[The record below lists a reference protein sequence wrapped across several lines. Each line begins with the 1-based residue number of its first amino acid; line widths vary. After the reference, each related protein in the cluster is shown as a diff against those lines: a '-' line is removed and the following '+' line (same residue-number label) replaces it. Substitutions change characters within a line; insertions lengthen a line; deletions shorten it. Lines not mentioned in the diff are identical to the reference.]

1 MEQITHLS
9 SGIPGVRLIDAEHNR
24 FSFPRHF
31 HLEYHIGLLL
41 QGRHRYAAGGERR
54 LAGAGDALLM
64 APESIHDGSSAGE
77 EGYRIRVLALD
88 ADWLE
93 RASRD
98 FSDGRRGAPR
108 LTSSLVRDE
117 RLQQRLRQLHL
128 GMLGGAAALENR
140 LALEEHL
147 WQALACPTRRTSPV
161 CSVAPT
167 GYRRRACASA
177 ESRFPFR
184 SLFRGVAM
192 QELSVLLTLAAVF
205 AVALVSP
212 GPDVAL
218 VVRTS
223 LHQGR
228 RAGLASALGLAC
240 GILLH
245 TTLVLTGVS
254 LLLSRTPVLFA
265 ILQALGALYLA
276 WLGVGALRAWLR
288 RGDGQPGRLDGA
300 LPPSPLGPWLRGVA
314 TNLFNPKA
322 LVFFIALLG
331 SLIPAQMS
339 LGGKLAVAALL
350 FGMGACWFGLLS
362 LTLTRPALQARLLRA
377 MPWLDAA
384 CGVVFLLV
392 AAAILEH
399 LVRSA

>member
-1 MEQITHLS
+1 
-9 SGIPGVRLIDAEHNR
+9 
-24 FSFPRHF
+24 
-31 HLEYHIGLLL
+31 
-41 QGRHRYAAGGERR
+41 
-54 LAGAGDALLM
+54 
-64 APESIHDGSSAGE
+64 
-77 EGYRIRVLALD
+77 
-88 ADWLE
+88 
-93 RASRD
+93 
-98 FSDGRRGAPR
+98 
-108 LTSSLVRDE
+108 
-117 RLQQRLRQLHL
+117 
-128 GMLGGAAALENR
+128 
-140 LALEEHL
+140 
-147 WQALACPTRRTSPV
+147 
-161 CSVAPT
+161 
-167 GYRRRACASA
+167 
-177 ESRFPFR
+177 
-184 SLFRGVAM
+184 M

-276 WLGVGALRAWLR
+276 WLGVGAL
-288 RGDGQPGRLDGA
+288 
-300 LPPSPLGPWLRGVA
+300 PSPLGPWLRGVA

-339 LGGKLAVAALL
+339 LGGKLAVATLL

-377 MPWLDAA
+377 VPWLDAA

>member
-1 MEQITHLS
+1 
-9 SGIPGVRLIDAEHNR
+9 
-24 FSFPRHF
+24 
-31 HLEYHIGLLL
+31 
-41 QGRHRYAAGGERR
+41 
-54 LAGAGDALLM
+54 
-64 APESIHDGSSAGE
+64 
-77 EGYRIRVLALD
+77 
-88 ADWLE
+88 
-93 RASRD
+93 
-98 FSDGRRGAPR
+98 
-108 LTSSLVRDE
+108 
-117 RLQQRLRQLHL
+117 
-128 GMLGGAAALENR
+128 
-140 LALEEHL
+140 
-147 WQALACPTRRTSPV
+147 
-161 CSVAPT
+161 
-167 GYRRRACASA
+167 
-177 ESRFPFR
+177 
-184 SLFRGVAM
+184 M

-265 ILQALGALYLA
+265 ILQALGALYL
-276 WLGVGALRAWLR
+276 AWLR

>member
-1 MEQITHLS
+1 
-9 SGIPGVRLIDAEHNR
+9 
-24 FSFPRHF
+24 
-31 HLEYHIGLLL
+31 
-41 QGRHRYAAGGERR
+41 
-54 LAGAGDALLM
+54 
-64 APESIHDGSSAGE
+64 
-77 EGYRIRVLALD
+77 
-88 ADWLE
+88 
-93 RASRD
+93 
-98 FSDGRRGAPR
+98 
-108 LTSSLVRDE
+108 
-117 RLQQRLRQLHL
+117 
-128 GMLGGAAALENR
+128 
-140 LALEEHL
+140 
-147 WQALACPTRRTSPV
+147 
-161 CSVAPT
+161 
-167 GYRRRACASA
+167 
-177 ESRFPFR
+177 
-184 SLFRGVAM
+184 M

-339 LGGKLAVAALL
+339 LGGKLAV
-350 FGMGACWFGLLS
+350 
-362 LTLTRPALQARLLRA
+362 
-377 MPWLDAA
+377 
-384 CGVVFLLV
+384 
-392 AAAILEH
+392 
-399 LVRSA
+399 

>member
-1 MEQITHLS
+1 
-9 SGIPGVRLIDAEHNR
+9 
-24 FSFPRHF
+24 
-31 HLEYHIGLLL
+31 
-41 QGRHRYAAGGERR
+41 
-54 LAGAGDALLM
+54 
-64 APESIHDGSSAGE
+64 
-77 EGYRIRVLALD
+77 
-88 ADWLE
+88 
-93 RASRD
+93 
-98 FSDGRRGAPR
+98 
-108 LTSSLVRDE
+108 
-117 RLQQRLRQLHL
+117 
-128 GMLGGAAALENR
+128 
-140 LALEEHL
+140 
-147 WQALACPTRRTSPV
+147 
-161 CSVAPT
+161 
-167 GYRRRACASA
+167 
-177 ESRFPFR
+177 
-184 SLFRGVAM
+184 M

-254 LLLSRTPVLFA
+254 LLLSRTPVLF
-265 ILQALGALYLA
+265 
-276 WLGVGALRAWLR
+276 
-288 RGDGQPGRLDGA
+288 
-300 LPPSPLGPWLRGVA
+300 
-314 TNLFNPKA
+314 NPKA

-377 MPWLDAA
+377 VPWLDAA

>member
-1 MEQITHLS
+1 
-9 SGIPGVRLIDAEHNR
+9 
-24 FSFPRHF
+24 
-31 HLEYHIGLLL
+31 
-41 QGRHRYAAGGERR
+41 
-54 LAGAGDALLM
+54 
-64 APESIHDGSSAGE
+64 
-77 EGYRIRVLALD
+77 
-88 ADWLE
+88 
-93 RASRD
+93 
-98 FSDGRRGAPR
+98 
-108 LTSSLVRDE
+108 
-117 RLQQRLRQLHL
+117 
-128 GMLGGAAALENR
+128 
-140 LALEEHL
+140 
-147 WQALACPTRRTSPV
+147 
-161 CSVAPT
+161 
-167 GYRRRACASA
+167 
-177 ESRFPFR
+177 
-184 SLFRGVAM
+184 M

-205 AVALVSP
+205 AIALVSP

-276 WLGVGALRAWLR
+276 W

-377 MPWLDAA
+377 VPWLDAA

>member
-1 MEQITHLS
+1 
-9 SGIPGVRLIDAEHNR
+9 
-24 FSFPRHF
+24 
-31 HLEYHIGLLL
+31 
-41 QGRHRYAAGGERR
+41 
-54 LAGAGDALLM
+54 
-64 APESIHDGSSAGE
+64 
-77 EGYRIRVLALD
+77 
-88 ADWLE
+88 
-93 RASRD
+93 
-98 FSDGRRGAPR
+98 
-108 LTSSLVRDE
+108 
-117 RLQQRLRQLHL
+117 
-128 GMLGGAAALENR
+128 
-140 LALEEHL
+140 
-147 WQALACPTRRTSPV
+147 
-161 CSVAPT
+161 
-167 GYRRRACASA
+167 
-177 ESRFPFR
+177 
-184 SLFRGVAM
+184 M

-205 AVALVSP
+205 AIALVSP

-288 RGDGQPGRLDGA
+288 RGDGQPA

-362 LTLTRPALQARLLRA
+362 LTLTRPALQTRLLRA
-377 MPWLDAA
+377 VPWLDAA